1 MNKLAFQQHLHL
13 LATTAC
19 QVLETAAFAFAELA
33 DTGEPDGET
42 LDFLCEPLLAVRL
55 EMHGPGHGTLSIAAP
70 EELCCTLA
78 ADMTG
83 LEFAEVNPEQAV
95 DVLSEMANMIAGQ
108 WATEA
113 WGEQTIVQ
121 LDVPKP
127 LSFDIDRWRE
137 TLRGST
143 SVVLLVDDAPLMLD
157 LQWSAAE
164 QSDHESSSQR
174 QQQQQHCA
182 VWTQETP
189 VRTPGVSA
197 SQALSQLAVRYFR
210 SVANSKN
217 LNY

>member
-1 MNKLAFQQHLHL
+1 MNELAFQQHLHL

-33 DTGEPDGET
+33 DTGAPEGDS
-42 LDFLCEPLLAVRL
+42 LDFLSEPLLAVRL
-55 EMHGPGHGTLSIAAP
+55 EMCGPGYGTLSVAAP
-70 EELCCTLA
+70 EELCFILA

-83 LEFAEVNPEQAV
+83 LEPTEINPEQAV

-113 WGEQTIVQ
+113 WSEQTIVQ
-121 LDVPKP
+121 LEVPKP
-127 LSFDIDRWRE
+127 QPFDIDHWRE

-143 SVVLLVDDAPLMLD
+143 SIVLLVDDMPLMLD

-164 QSDHESSSQR
+164 QAAREGLPELQEQHQR
-174 QQQQQHCA
+174 SA
-182 VWTQETP
+182 VPLQDTP
-189 VRTPGVSA
+189 ARTSGVSA
-197 SQALSQLAVRYFR
+197 SQALSQVAIRYFR
-210 SVANSKN
+210 SVATSRN

>member
-1 MNKLAFQQHLHL
+1 MNELAYQQHLHL

-33 DTGEPDGET
+33 DTGAPDGDS

-55 EMHGPGHGTLSIAAP
+55 EMRGPGHGTLSVAAP

-83 LEFAEVNPEQAV
+83 LEFAELDPEQAA
-95 DVLSEMANMIAGQ
+95 DVLSEMANMIAGR

-121 LDVPKP
+121 LEVPKP
-127 LSFDIDRWRE
+127 LSFDIDRWRQ
-137 TLRGST
+137 TLCGST
-143 SVVLLVDDAPLMLD
+143 SILLLVDDMPVMLD

-164 QSDHESSSQR
+164 RDVREGLPELQERHQR
-174 QQQQQHCA
+174 DA
-182 VWTQETP
+182 LPTQDTP

-210 SVANSKN
+210 SVATSKN